1 MNPLRRGL
9 LARAILFALATPTYV
24 AAQLAPDPAPVQCGL
39 SAGCSACAVPLFKAV
54 ADPQPLPLRASAD
67 GLLDA
72 DNFTVVDENRYHA
85 EGSVEF
91 QRADQRVWT
100 EALDYDTSKGE
111 LAFHVPFRFQDKD
124 ILITG
129 ENGLWKEAGDSRFN
143 AVRFQMRDG
152 KGNGRAS
159 HVTVDANNLIYL
171 HRTTFTSCAPDHAAW
186 LVKAAE
192 IKLDRERGR
201 AVAHHTTLHLGSVP
215 ILYLPVMSFPLDDK
229 RQTGVLPPG
238 ISNSGNSGLD
248 LSLPVYLNL
257 APNYDAT
264 LTPRLLT
271 GRGPVLGGEFRYLD
285 RMYNGTFDGDIL
297 PNDSDRE
304 NDVPNTR
311 YRIDFEHRQR
321 FSDHWSMNASVRDV
335 SDDRYFEDFGN
346 SLSSVSTSL
355 LPSSLYLNGRGRNWS
370 LSFGADQVQIT
381 DPRFSRG
388 SQPYDRL
395 PRLFG
400 SVATSNLRG
409 PVAGLDGEYVEFSKN
424 GFVEG
429 QRVDLRPWV
438 GWPIEGASWFLRP
451 RLSYR
456 STFYNLDTPTDQNR
470 DRNLPIASF
479 DAGLLFDRS
488 VGSHGWTQTLEPR
501 AFFLYAPFRNQDDL
515 PVFDTQDL
523 TFSFAQLFRE
533 NTFSGADRQSD
544 ANQVALTVSSR
555 MLDDLGKERMRF
567 GVGQIRYF
575 DDPEVT
581 LPGARPRSGTGSAYV
596 GEFGLALS
604 DHWSATASQQYDP
617 GIDELTLSSLGA
629 QYRFGQNG
637 VVNAAYRY
645 RLGLLEQTDV
655 TAAVPLNDRWRLVF
669 RHNQSLRDHQLLEAF
684 GGIEYDGCCFAVRF
698 VVRRFVRNLEGDL
711 TNGFTLEF
719 DLKGLTRIG
728 TNTGD
733 FLRRAILGYR

>member
-1 MNPLRRGL
+1 MNCLRRRV
-9 LARAILFALATPTYV
+9 LAQAVVIALAAPSGF
-24 AAQLAPDPAPVQCGL
+24 AAEPEAPPAPEQCTG
-39 SAGCSACAVPLFKAV
+39 SAVCSACAAPLFKPV
-54 ADPQPLPLRASAD
+54 ADPSPLPARENAD

-72 DNFTVVDENRYHA
+72 DTFTIVDEDRYHA
-85 EGSVEF
+85 EGKVEF

-100 EALDYDTSKGE
+100 EALDYDTGKGE
-111 LAFHVPFRFQDKD
+111 LAFHVPFRFQDQD

-129 ENGLWKEAGDSRFN
+129 ENGLWKEDGDSRFN
-143 AVRFQMRDG
+143 GVRFQMRDG
-152 KGNGRAS
+152 KGNGRA
-159 HVTVDANNLIYL
+159 HHATVDADNLIHL

-186 LVKAAE
+186 VVKAAE
-192 IKLDRERGR
+192 LELNRERGR
-201 AVAHHTTLHLGSVP
+201 AVAHHTTLHLGSIPV
-215 ILYLPVMSFPLDDK
+215 LYLPIMSFPLDDQ

-264 LTPRLLT
+264 LTPRVLT
-271 GRGPVLGGEFRYLD
+271 SRGAVLGGEFRYLE
-285 RMYNGTFDGDIL
+285 RNYNGTFDGDIL
-297 PNDSDRE
+297 PNDNDRE

-311 YRIDFEHRQR
+311 YRIDFLHRQR
-321 FSDHWSMNASVRDV
+321 FSSHWSVNASLRDV

-381 DPRFSRG
+381 DPRFAPG

-395 PRLFG
+395 PRLLG
-400 SVATSNLRG
+400 SVSTGNLRG
-409 PVAGLDGEYVEFSKN
+409 PVAGLDGEYVEFSKD

-429 QRVDLRPWV
+429 QRVDLHPWV
-438 GWPIEGASWFLRP
+438 AWPLEGASWFVRP
-451 RLSYR
+451 RVSYR
-456 STFYNLDTPTDQNR
+456 STFYNLDTATDQNR
-470 DRNLPIASF
+470 DRNLPITSV
-479 DAGLLFDRS
+479 DAGLLFDRNL
-488 VGSHGWTQTLEPR
+488 GSRGWTQTLEPR
-501 AFFLYAPFRNQDDL
+501 AFFLFAPFRNQDDL

-533 NTFSGADRQSD
+533 NTFSGADRQTD
-544 ANQVALTVSSR
+544 AHQVALTLSSR
-555 MLDDLGKERMRF
+555 VLDELGKERMRF

-575 DDPEVT
+575 DDPEVG

-596 GEFGLALS
+596 GEFGLALNE
-604 DHWSATASQQYDP
+604 HWSATASQQYDP
-617 GIDELTLSSLGA
+617 GIDQLTLSSLGA
-629 QYRFGQNG
+629 QYRFGENG
-637 VVNAAYRY
+637 VINAAYRY
-645 RLGLLEQTDV
+645 RRSLLEQTDI

-669 RHNQSLRDHQLLEAF
+669 RHNRSLRDHQLLEAF
-684 GGIEYDGCCFAVRF
+684 GGVEYDTCCFAVRF
-698 VVRRFVRNLEGDL
+698 LVRRFVRNLEGDL

-728 TNTGD
+728 SNTGD